1 MSKETAYYIKLKELN
16 VFLQRIIK
24 TNVILQSNFKK
35 GIDRDLLLTQ
45 QKRNLK
51 TKLQKIRSEI
61 RNYESQLKK
70 ENKPSEDRAGKLSY
84 VYLQNNHKRH

>member
-1 MSKETAYYIKLKELN
+1 MSKETTYYIKLKELN

-35 GIDRDLLLTQ
+35 GIDRDLLLIQ

-51 TKLQKIRSEI
+51 TKLQKIQSEI
-61 RNYESQLKK
+61 RNYELHL
-70 ENKPSEDRAGKLSY
+70 EN
-84 VYLQNNHKRH
+84 

>member
-1 MSKETAYYIKLKELN
+1 MIQTTNLQYKHMSKETTYYIKLKELN

-35 GIDRDLLLTQ
+35 GIDRDLLLIQ

-51 TKLQKIRSEI
+51 TKLQKIQSEI
-61 RNYESQLKK
+61 RNYELHL
-70 ENKPSEDRAGKLSY
+70 EN
-84 VYLQNNHKRH
+84 